1 MGCRRRL
8 ANPPRYLRVLGTSA
22 RDGGTPVSVSPDHFL
37 LGKRSYWERFRW
49 FDLEERRCFDAPP
62 RIPFVRDIPAQNV
75 RIPEEYPEVLA
86 GGPVEHVTLQNR
98 SARTGGPP
106 RTPGSGRN

>member
-1 MGCRRRL
+1 MSAALSEPAAVPAGFGDVCTGRGGHL
-8 ANPPRYLRVLGTSA
+8 CPSLPTTSSWENVPI
-22 RDGGTPVSVSPDHFL
+22 GNVSVGL
-37 LGKRSYWERFRW
+37 TLRSVGVLMLRPEFPS
-49 FDLEERRCFDAPP
+49 FGTF
-62 RIPFVRDIPAQNV
+62 PAQNV